1 MSTKI
6 NVRSPFYLNLSA
18 PTVPLQEFTC
28 STAFPRG
35 LDDTGFAVDN
45 QGIITAPSP
54 TFGFFESFTS
64 SDAGFS
70 NDKYATVSTDTV
82 RTITART
89 RIPDGFSNTDS
100 VYKDC
105 ELTAIQ
111 PGTSSSVVE
120 PVVCTGGP
128 TTSGSISAV
137 ALDTGGNSTTID
149 LSSYFNSETTYAVS
163 NSNPTLVT
171 TSISGSNLIISSNT
185 IGGSVTIYAIGR
197 DASYPTT
204 CEAVQS
210 ISVTISLP
218 AGAANYD
225 CNTSPLTGG
234 SIASDGTLT
243 NPTTTGTI
251 TGSTPATTAN
261 TTGSARNVTL
271 TFSITVPTGYP
282 NAGATITCDSTFSQ
296 PAQNVLEDFSCTKAG
311 LTGQS
316 ISKNGSINKGSIAE
330 GTIVSFSP
338 IGFDPVTTDTTRTVN
353 FTIEIPSGYNNAGSN
368 LSSPCPRTIIQP
380 ASVGDCGTNEFYLS
394 TGKQSPG
401 DFCDTSYSASVLTT
415 STASSI
421 TGLMGSKICRNGTP
435 FDGRGLYY
443 GVLAGYVASAI
454 GAGVGDF
461 YVIQIDTTGIV
472 LSVEIHTCRTGGRG
486 TGSILL

>member
-1 MSTKI
+1 MSQKI

-18 PTVPLQEFTC
+18 PTVPLQEFSC

-35 LDDTGFAVDN
+35 LDDTGFAIDN
-45 QGIITAPSP
+45 QGIITPPLP
-54 TFGFFESFTS
+54 TFGFLDSFTS

-70 NDKYATVSTDTV
+70 NDKYATVNTDTV

-89 RIPDGFSNTDS
+89 RIPVGFSNTDS

-105 ELTAIQ
+105 VLTAIQ
-111 PGTSSSVVE
+111 PGTTSSVIE
-120 PVVCTGGP
+120 PTVCTGGP

-137 ALDTGGNSTTID
+137 ALETGGNSTTID
-149 LSSYFNSETTYAVS
+149 LSSYFNNETTYAVS

-218 AGAANYD
+218 AGAPNYD
-225 CNTSPLTGG
+225 CNTSPLSGG
-234 SIASDGTLT
+234 GIAADGTLT
-243 NPTTTGTI
+243 LPTTTGTI
-251 TGSTPATTAN
+251 QTPYPSTSAN
-261 TTGSARNVTL
+261 TTGVARNVTL
-271 TFSITVPTGYP
+271 TFSITVPSGYP
-282 NAGATITCDSTFSQ
+282 NATATITCDKTFSQ
-296 PAQNVLEDFSCTKAG
+296 PAQNVLEDFSCTRAG

-316 ISKNGSINKGSIAE
+316 ISKNGSINKGSAAE
-330 GTIVSFSP
+330 GTIVSFDP

-353 FTIEIPSGYNNAGSN
+353 FTIQIPSGYNNAGSN
-368 LSSPCPRTIIQP
+368 LSSPCSRTIVQP
-380 ASVGDCGTNEFYLS
+380 ASVGDCGLNEFYIS

-401 DFCDTSYSASVLTT
+401 DFCDNTYSTSVLTT
-415 STASSI
+415 STATTI
-421 TGLMGSKICRNGTP
+421 TGLMGSKICRNGTA
-435 FDGRGLYY
+435 FNGRGLYY

-454 GAGVGDF
+454 GIGVGDF

-472 LSVEIHTCRTGGRG
+472 LSVEIHTCRDGGSG
-486 TGSILL
+486 TGSIIL